1 MKPAVSVVL
10 GFVLLLLGLVS
21 GALWKGMDEEENRR
35 KGLEASAQWM
45 SKVQSLEES
54 LKATSKERDEARE
67 DLERLKKQGEAEVIG
82 LQAKLAEAEKKAL
95 LPKEGAAGVAAKGTG
110 EKPMKMLAQMMN
122 APGMKEVIKQQQLAQ
137 LDMIYGGLFQKFH
150 LNDAEKQD
158 LKNLIAERVKAES
171 DLSVQLMGG
180 SLAAAEIKSAVSAL
194 KNLKDANDQRI
205 RTFLNNEGDYQ
216 MFQSWEGS
224 KGDRM
229 MLTLGQSAF
238 ASAGEPLSGAQEDQL
253 VAAMAG
259 ARTRRQD
266 IPDLSKIENM
276 SPSNMAPAI
285 LERVLA
291 SLDVQAQEVYAAAA
305 SFLTPKQLEAL
316 KSMQAQ
322 QKTMQETGIKM
333 GAAMFGG
340 GK

>member
-1 MKPAVSVVL
+1 MKPAVSAVL
-10 GFVLLLLGLVS
+10 SFVLLLLGLVS
-21 GALWKGMDEEENRR
+21 GALWKGMDVEEERR
-35 KGLEASAQWM
+35 KGAEASAQWK
-45 SKVQSLEES
+45 STVQALEES
-54 LKATSKERDEARE
+54 LRSTSKERDTARE
-67 DLERLKKQGEAEVIG
+67 DVERLKKQGEAEVLG
-82 LQAKLAEAEKKAL
+82 LQAKLAEAEKKSLA
-95 LPKEGAAGVAAKGTG
+95 PKEGAAAVAAKGTE

-137 LDMIYGGLFQKFH
+137 LDMTYGGLFHKFH

-158 LKNLIAERVKAES
+158 LKNLIAERVQAES
-171 DLSVQLMGG
+171 DLGVQLMGG
-180 SLAAAEIKSAVSAL
+180 SLSAAESKAAVSAL
-194 KNLKDANDQRI
+194 KNLKDANDQKI

-229 MLTLGQSAF
+229 LLTLGKGAF
-238 ASAGEPLSGAQEDQL
+238 AGVGEPLSGAQEDQL

-266 IPDLSKIENM
+266 VPDLSKIENM
-276 SPSNMAPAI
+276 SPSNMSPAM
-285 LERVLA
+285 LERVL
-291 SLDVQAQEVYAAAA
+291 SSFDVQAQEVYAAAA
-305 SFLTPKQLEAL
+305 SFLTPKQLDAL

-322 QKTMQETGIKM
+322 QKTMQEAGMKM